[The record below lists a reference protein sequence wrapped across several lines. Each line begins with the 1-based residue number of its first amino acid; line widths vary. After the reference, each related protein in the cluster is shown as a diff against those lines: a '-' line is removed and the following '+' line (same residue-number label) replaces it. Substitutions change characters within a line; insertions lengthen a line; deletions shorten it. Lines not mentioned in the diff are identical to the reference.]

1 MNKIKV
7 LIISEALGGGVRRH
21 LVDLLD
27 GIDTSKFDVFMVYG
41 AHRADNIFI
50 SSMER
55 LKKKGIRF
63 FEVDSLINKIS
74 LKNDFRCTKELVK
87 IIRKVNP
94 DIVHCHSSKAGALGR
109 IAAKICKVN
118 KVFYTPHAYVFQ
130 NPKLSTMKKNIYYR
144 IENILGKISTKNL
157 HVSFG
162 EERLALNA
170 KVIPRE
176 KSITI
181 YNGIADVGS
190 EGKKKSKDIII
201 GTVGRMD
208 HQKNPWEFIGI
219 AKDIARNTDNVKFVY
234 VGAGEYFDEISS
246 YIKEKGLENKIIL
259 KGFSSNPIQ
268 EMERFDVFISTSL
281 YEGLPYSLLE
291 AMSCSLPI
299 IATNIEGHDEI
310 VLHEVNG
317 YLYELNDIKSVNQFI
332 EDLIKDKDK
341 LKRMS
346 IDSYNMYQEKFSLNT
361 MVQSI
366 MQTYEN

>member
-1 MNKIKV
+1 MKKTKV

-21 LVDLLD
+21 LVDLLG
-27 GIDTSKFDVFMVYG
+27 GIDTSRFDVFMVYG

-50 SSMER
+50 NSMEE
-55 LKKKGIRF
+55 LKKKGIQF

-87 IIRKVNP
+87 IIREVNP

-109 IAAKICKVN
+109 ISAKICKVN

-130 NPKLSTMKKNIYYR
+130 NPKLSTMKKNIYYH
-144 IENILGKISTKNL
+144 IEKILGKISTKNL

-162 EERLALNA
+162 EERLALDA

-181 YNGIADVGS
+181 YNGIADVKY
-190 EGKKKSKDIII
+190 ERKKKSKDIII

-208 HQKNPWEFIGI
+208 HQKNPWEFIEI
-219 AKDIARNTDNVKFVY
+219 AKGIVRNIDNVKFVY

-246 YIKEKGLENKIIL
+246 YIKEERLGDKIIL
-259 KGFSSNPIQ
+259 KGFSSNPIE
-268 EMERFDVFISTSL
+268 EMGIFDIFISTSL
-281 YEGLPYSLLE
+281 YEGLPYSLIE
-291 AMSCSLPI
+291 AMSCGLPV

-310 VLHEVNG
+310 VLHDING
-317 YLYELNDIKSVNQFI
+317 CLYELNNTKLASQVI
-332 EDLIKDKDK
+332 EGLLKDKSK
-341 LKRMS
+341 LEEMS
-346 IDSYNMYQEKFSLNT
+346 IESYNMYKEKFDLNT

>member
-1 MNKIKV
+1 MDKTKV

-21 LVDLLD
+21 LVDLLS

-41 AHRADNIFI
+41 PHRADNIFI
-50 SSMER
+50 NSIGD
-55 LKKKGIRF
+55 LKEKGIQF

-74 LKNDFRCTKELVK
+74 LKNDFRCIKELIK
-87 IIRKVNP
+87 IIREVKP

-109 IAAKICKVN
+109 IAAKRCKVN

-130 NPKLSTMKKNIYYR
+130 NPKLSAMKKNIYYR
-144 IENILGKISTKNL
+144 IEKILGKMSTKNL

-162 EERLALNA
+162 EEKLALNA

-181 YNGIADVGS
+181 YNGIADVIYKR
-190 EGKKKSKDIII
+190 KKESKDIII

-219 AKDIARNTDNVKFVY
+219 ANSIVRNMDNVKFIY

-246 YIKEKGLENKIIL
+246 YIKKERLEDKIIL
-259 KGFSSNPIQ
+259 KGFSSNPIK
-268 EMERFDVFISTSL
+268 EMEKFDMFISTSL
-281 YEGLPYSLLE
+281 YEGLPYSLIE
-291 AMSCSLPI
+291 AMSCGLPI

-310 VLHEVNG
+310 VLDEING
-317 YLYELNDIKSVNQFI
+317 YLYELNNINLANQII
-332 EDLIKDKDK
+332 ENLIKDKNK
-341 LKRMS
+341 LEEMS
-346 IDSYNMYQEKFSLNT
+346 TESYNLYKEKFNLND

-366 MQTYEN
+366 MHTYEN

>member
-41 AHRADNIFI
+41 PHRADNIFI
-50 SSMER
+50 SSMEK
-55 LKKKGIRF
+55 LKKKGIKF

-74 LKNDFRCTKELVK
+74 LKSDFRCTKELVK
-87 IIRKVNP
+87 IIREINP

-130 NPKLSTMKKNIYYR
+130 NPKLSTIKKNIYYR
-144 IENILGKISTKNL
+144 IEKSLGKISTKNL

-170 KVIPRE
+170 KVVPKE

-181 YNGIADVGS
+181 YNGIDHIRYES
-190 EGKKKSKDIII
+190 KSRSKDIII

-208 HQKNPWEFIGI
+208 HQKNPWEFIEI
-219 AKDIARNTDNVKFVY
+219 AKSIVTNMDNVKFVY

-246 YIKEKGLENKIIL
+246 YIKGEGLEDKIIL
-259 KGFSSNPIQ
+259 KGFSSNPIE
-268 EMERFDVFISTSL
+268 EMEKFDIFISTSL
-281 YEGLPYSLLE
+281 YEGLPYSLIE
-291 AMSCSLPI
+291 AMSCSLPV

-310 VLHEVNG
+310 VLNEING
-317 YLYELNDIKSVNQFI
+317 YLYELNNTKLANQTI
-332 EDLIKDKDK
+332 ESLIKDKSK
-341 LKRMS
+341 LEEMS
-346 IDSYNMYQEKFSLNT
+346 RESYKLYKEKFNLNT

-366 MQTYEN
+366 MYTYEN